1 MVNRK
6 PLIIF
11 ISLLLLF
18 FFFFPKGSER
28 PMIGIFD
35 EPFVTDTECINES
48 LTTDLVD
55 QNVTNKTR
63 FCYGWLIPKD
73 YKVLK
78 RNFAV
83 DVVMDRCIW
92 SEEDVYSIDAREGS
106 ELKRFSVSNPKQNR
120 SSYYYFNSSCLME
133 KNYCIEKKTTYMKCV
148 GVIDS

>member
-1 MVNRK
+1 MVNKK

-48 LTTDLVD
+48 LTLDLVD
-55 QNVTNKTR
+55 LNMTNITR
-63 FCYGWLIPKD
+63 FCYGWLIPKQ
-73 YKVLK
+73 YPVLE

-92 SEEDVYSIDAREGS
+92 SEEDLYSIDAREGS
-106 ELKRFSVSNPKQNR
+106 GLERFAMDNPKEGR
-120 SSYYYFNSSCLME
+120 STYYHYNASCLME
-133 KNYCIEKKTTYMKCV
+133 KNYCIEKKVTYMKCV